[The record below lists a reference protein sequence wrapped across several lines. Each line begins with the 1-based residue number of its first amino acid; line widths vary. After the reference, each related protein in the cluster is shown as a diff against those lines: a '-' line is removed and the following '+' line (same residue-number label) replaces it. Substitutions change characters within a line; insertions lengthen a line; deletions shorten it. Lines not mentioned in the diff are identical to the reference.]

1 MNIVKPVDVIL
12 IVVGL
17 LILFLWIALYFLGKK
32 NEDLFLTLDDEDF
45 PMKELYFVGYAIVER
60 SNIDFK
66 SEKQQKI
73 RKNLGILYG
82 KKYIDFYIRAI
93 YSQRFTMAL
102 TIMCFALP
110 AYCFTESVLIF
121 IGLLVAGVAAF
132 FYYGTT
138 LEEKIQ
144 KRQNQML
151 EEFSDMVSKLAL
163 LVNAG
168 MILHDAWAK
177 VAEAGDSQLYQ
188 EMQRSV
194 EEMKNGVPET
204 DALFV
209 FGTRCMMP
217 EIKKFSSTLIQGI
230 EKGNSELA
238 SMLTAQSKE
247 VWALKQQLMRRKGE
261 VANSKLLIPM
271 LLVFIG
277 ILIMVVVPIFSG
289 LGA

>member
-1 MNIVKPVDVIL
+1 MSVIRPVDIVLIAMGLAILAVWLLMYVI
-12 IVVGL
+12 
-17 LILFLWIALYFLGKK
+17 GKK
-32 NEDLFLTLDDEDF
+32 NEDLFLLLDDEDF
-45 PMKELYFVGYAIVER
+45 PMKDLYFIGYAIVER
-60 SNIDFK
+60 SRIDFK
-66 SEKQQKI
+66 SEKLQKI
-73 RKNLGILYG
+73 RKQLGILYG
-82 KKYIDFYIRAI
+82 KKYIDYYLRAI
-93 YSQRFTMAL
+93 YAQRFTMAL

-110 AYCFTESVLIF
+110 AYCFTGSSIIFAALIAAG
-121 IGLLVAGVAAF
+121 IGAY

-144 KRQNQML
+144 NRQNQML

-168 MILHDAWAK
+168 MILHDAWAQ
-177 VAEAGDSQLYQ
+177 VATAGNSQLYQ

-194 EEMKNGVPET
+194 EEMRNGIPET
-204 DALFV
+204 DALFT

-217 EIKKFSSTLIQGI
+217 EIKKFASTLIQGI

-238 SMLTAQSKE
+238 AMLTAQSKE
-247 VWALKQQLMRRKGE
+247 VWAIKQQLMRRKGE

-271 LLVFIG
+271 LMVFIG

-289 LGA
+289 LGG